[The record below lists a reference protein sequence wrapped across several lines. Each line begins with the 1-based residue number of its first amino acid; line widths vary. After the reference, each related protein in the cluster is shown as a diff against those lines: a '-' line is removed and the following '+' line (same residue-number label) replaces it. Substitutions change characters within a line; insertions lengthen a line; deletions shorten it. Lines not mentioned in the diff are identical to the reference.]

1 LVQHRARIAIGLALS
16 ALVAVSFFAR
26 WHVLAESPYPLGVD
40 GFFYPIQ
47 VRALLAHGAL
57 QYPAAPLAF
66 WWMAPF
72 AAFTDPIVGAKLGAA
87 LGGALIA
94 IPAWGVG
101 ARLGRSAGAGLVA
114 AAIAA
119 GSAGSA
125 YLSIEFVKQGIGLTV
140 GLAALW
146 LVLRAL
152 ERRSR
157 GRVAA
162 AVGGLVAALLA
173 HKLAAALVV
182 VVAAPAIARDVRG
195 RLRGRRLIYAYLAAV
210 GVLLGLLLLGLV
222 MPQRFAGVSDLALV
236 AHAFTVHAAWGAPA
250 LATHGFVLTLEH
262 EALAGGLVALAAAAV
277 LFRSERSAERTVGI
291 AFVVLGLVLALPF
304 LDVSDPQGLA
314 FRARTA
320 AFVPLAMCAAIVA
333 GALARRLP
341 RGGTPALVALAALL
355 AIRAGRER
363 REGRILAHPALVA
376 AAIAASDQIPANAT
390 VIVSERHIEYMVA
403 WFSGRP
409 VSLRPEAIPYAQRVR
424 LMPLA
429 FMTPELQRAVDA
441 ARAEP
446 SIAPPIGLHPRHRN
460 GLVLV
465 EEPTWDWILARLPG
479 PLRRHYARWPTI

>member
-1 LVQHRARIAIGLALS
+1 
-16 ALVAVSFFAR
+16 
-26 WHVLAESPYPLGVD
+26 VLAESPYPVGVD

-57 QYPAAPLAF
+57 QYPAAPLTF

-72 AAFTDPIVGAKLGAA
+72 AALSDPITGAKLGAA

-101 ARLGRSAGAGLVA
+101 ARLGRNPGAGLVA
-114 AAIAA
+114 AALAA

-125 YLSIEFVKQGIGLTV
+125 YLSIEFVKQGLGLTV

-152 ERRSR
+152 ELRSR
-157 GRVAA
+157 GRIAA
-162 AVGGLVAALLA
+162 ALAGLVAALLT

-182 VVAAPAIARDVRG
+182 VVAAPAIARDLRG
-195 RLRGRRLIYAYLAAV
+195 GLRGRRLIYAYLAAI
-210 GVLLGLLLLGLV
+210 GAALVLVVLGLV
-222 MPQRFAGVSDLALV
+222 MPQRFVSASDFALI
-236 AHAFTVHAAWGAPA
+236 AHAFTTHAEWSAPA

-262 EALAGGLVALAAAAV
+262 EALIGGLVALAAGGV
-277 LFRSERSAERTVGI
+277 LMRSTAEPRAERTVGI
-291 AFVVLGLVLALPF
+291 AFVVLGIVLAIPWLE
-304 LDVSDPQGLA
+304 VADPQGLA

-333 GALARRLP
+333 GALARWIAGSLGR
-341 RGGTPALVALAALL
+341 RGGRLAAVPVAPAVLVVL
-355 AIRAGRER
+355 AAVLSLRAAHER

-390 VIVSERHIEYMVA
+390 VIVPERHIEYMVA
-403 WFSGRP
+403 WFSRRP
-409 VSLRPEAIPYAQRVR
+409 VSLRPESIPYAQRVR

-429 FMTPELQRAVDA
+429 FMSPELQQAIDA